1 MNTKITGKNLISN
14 TVAQVR
20 ANMNVVHNILNNSDV
35 ILGEKESV
43 LMAA

>member
-20 ANMNVVHNILNNSDV
+20 ANMNVVHNILNDESFT
-35 ILGEKESV
+35 GSTKESV

>member
-1 MNTKITGKNLISN
+1 MNIITGKNLISN

-20 ANMNVVHNILNNSDV
+20 ANMNVVHNILKSGIDE
-35 ILGEKESV
+35 LSQKEAV

>member
-1 MNTKITGKNLISN
+1 MNIITGKNLISN

-20 ANMNVVHNILNNSDV
+20 ANMNVVHNILNGGTEVS
-35 ILGEKESV
+35 LQKEAV